1 MNGSGAAPRPLPD
14 DRVVISLRVLF
25 CAAALLSCGLLSWV
39 PMLRLALLRLRT
51 VDWVLCGA
59 VFAAAF
65 GLLAAVGEL
74 PEASPGSDAAVGALL
89 LLSVLVTVYYL
100 VVDIRHHGERRARA
114 AQAAHAPYGQQYGYG
129 YPYAQTPHP
138 QAPPPQPGIPHQQPS
153 PYAAPPPQA
162 PYNPYRDTPPGGSPA
177 GPPAGPPA
185 PTAPAHVRPQG
196 APGPAAPRRMDQV
209 RAELDELSDL
219 LRQEEGER

>member
-1 MNGSGAAPRPLPD
+1 MNGPGAAPRPLPD

-65 GLLAAVGEL
+65 GLLATVGEL

-114 AQAAHAPYGQQYGYG
+114 AQAAHAAHAPYGQQQYGYG

-138 QAPPPQPGIPHQQPS
+138 QASPPHQGIPHQQPS

-162 PYNPYRDTPPGGSPA
+162 PYNPYRDTPPAGS
-177 GPPAGPPA
+177 PA

-219 LRQEEGER
+219 LRKEEGER

>member
-1 MNGSGAAPRPLPD
+1 MNGPGAAPRPLPD

-65 GLLAAVGEL
+65 GLLATVGEL
-74 PEASPGSDAAVGALL
+74 PEASPWSDAAVGALL

-114 AQAAHAPYGQQYGYG
+114 AQAAHAAHAPYGQQQYGYG
-129 YPYAQTPHP
+129 YPHPQAPHP

-177 GPPAGPPA
+177 GPPAPA
-185 PTAPAHVRPQG
+185 APAHVRPQG